1 MVRIK
6 GKKNMEL
13 TKKELCIISELLEIE
28 ISEIKAGLAEETCEM
43 DIIDLNQYLETV
55 ESTYKKINERIGE
68 LDVQE

>member
-1 MVRIK
+1 MGK
-6 GKKNMEL
+6 GNIIMNL

-28 ISEIKAGLAEETCEM
+28 IAEIKSGLAEETCEM
-43 DIIDLNQYLETV
+43 DIIDLKQYLETV